1 MSKGLKS
8 LYTLLGLISLTLL
21 GFVAVISKQHIYL
34 PSFNWLDWDFNLPSP
49 IDVGMYHYFFW
60 GALVLFVIVLLAI
73 LVVLFYPRRYTEY
86 KLVN

>member
-49 IDVGMYHYFFW
+49 INDQIKPMINTFLPKYISV
-60 GALVLFVIVLLAI
+60 
-73 LVVLFYPRRYTEY
+73 Y
-86 KLVN
+86 KLILFLTK

>member
-60 GALVLFVIVLLAI
+60 GSISAVCNRFTGYIGSSVLSKTIHRV
-73 LVVLFYPRRYTEY
+73 
-86 KLVN
+86 